1 MPVRLRHWAAFT
13 LAQAGIDTSFTDAT
27 DTTNLRLP
35 DYYYVSRGISQL
47 KLDGRVLL
55 MDLYLAS

>member
-35 DYYYVSRGISQL
+35 DYYGSRGISQL

-55 MDLYLAS
+55 MDLDLAS